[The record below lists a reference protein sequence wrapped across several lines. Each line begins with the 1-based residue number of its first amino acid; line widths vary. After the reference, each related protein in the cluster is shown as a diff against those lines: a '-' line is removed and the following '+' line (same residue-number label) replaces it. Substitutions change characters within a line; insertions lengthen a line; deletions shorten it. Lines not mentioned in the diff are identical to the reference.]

1 MRWSAQ
7 QVVGGNSQ
15 TAAPVG
21 APTPALQQPVQS
33 GVVGTTAPAQAG
45 PVQGQSVPS
54 MSSGPVDV
62 SGTVSAAGSPLS
74 GWGALAGGLPGG
86 TGESP
91 VVLAML
97 GYARKESEKTAAG
110 DPSTSPTATTPT
122 SATLTSQGVA
132 AQTSGASLT
141 NAPTATLQT
150 QQSARSPG
158 GDTTPPTVSLTEP
171 TNSAT
176 VSGTVNLKATATD
189 NVKVAGVQ
197 FKVDGKPVGTE
208 DTKSPYSVSWNTNTA
223 TNGSHTLTAVAR
235 DAAGNTSTSNVT
247 VTVDNAAPT
256 VSFTAPANVSGT
268 VTLGATATDNAGGS
282 GVAGVQF
289 KLDGIDLGAEDKD
302 APYSVSWNTTTA
314 NNGPHTLTTRARDA
328 AGNITEKSV
337 SVTVDNAAPTV
348 SVTPPATGAPVSGST
363 VAVDA
368 TASDN
373 VGVAGVQFQLD
384 GANLGAEDPTA
395 PYSVSWDTTA
405 ALNGTHILTAVA
417 RDAAG
422 NTTTSAQVSVTVDN
436 PVPELA
442 IIKTMITVNGYPS
455 DVAVSGDYV
464 YVSNFDAGAVWA
476 IDPTTN
482 TVVGDP
488 IPVGIYPMSVV
499 PSEQG
504 DRVYIPDYG
513 TYGYGSGVAVLDTDP
528 TSPTYHDVTFIPV
541 TVEDPPYYC
550 DGNCYYGV
558 KGVAVSSDG
567 SRVYAFA
574 DDGYVSVIDTAT
586 KTVISRHLIG
596 GYSEMAVSEDGTR
609 LYAWP
614 YVEFYGSASTQVDV
628 YDTATMTKVGAVAV
642 KPEYRSHDVAVA
654 INPDG
659 TRAYAVVRDPSTG
672 YGFKLSVIDIDP
684 TSSTYNTE
692 IAVVNVPSSY
702 GVIAIDVALNSDG
715 FSRICAQ

>member
-1 MRWSAQ
+1 M
-7 QVVGGNSQ
+7 
-15 TAAPVG
+15 
-21 APTPALQQPVQS
+21 
-33 GVVGTTAPAQAG
+33 
-45 PVQGQSVPS
+45 
-54 MSSGPVDV
+54 
-62 SGTVSAAGSPLS
+62 
-74 GWGALAGGLPGG
+74 
-86 TGESP
+86 
-91 VVLAML
+91 
-97 GYARKESEKTAAG
+97 
-110 DPSTSPTATTPT
+110 
-122 SATLTSQGVA
+122 
-132 AQTSGASLT
+132 
-141 NAPTATLQT
+141 
-150 QQSARSPG
+150 
-158 GDTTPPTVSLTEP
+158 
-171 TNSAT
+171 
-176 VSGTVNLKATATD
+176 
-189 NVKVAGVQ
+189 
-197 FKVDGKPVGTE
+197 
-208 DTKSPYSVSWNTNTA
+208 
-223 TNGSHTLTAVAR
+223 
-235 DAAGNTSTSNVT
+235 
-247 VTVDNAAPT
+247 
-256 VSFTAPANVSGT
+256 
-268 VTLGATATDNAGGS
+268 
-282 GVAGVQF
+282 
-289 KLDGIDLGAEDKD
+289 
-302 APYSVSWNTTTA
+302 
-314 NNGPHTLTTRARDA
+314 
-328 AGNITEKSV
+328 
-337 SVTVDNAAPTV
+337 SVTA
-348 SVTPPATGAPVSGST
+348 PATGATVSGST
-363 VAVDA
+363 VTVSA

-373 VGVAGVQFQLD
+373 VGVTGVQFKLD
-384 GANLGAEDPTA
+384 GANSGRRGHHRALQRVVEHHHGHQRHPHADRSCPRRRRQHHHLGA
-395 PYSVSWDTTA
+395 V
-405 ALNGTHILTAVA
+405 N
-417 RDAAG
+417 
-422 NTTTSAQVSVTVDN
+422 VTVAN

-442 IIKTMITVNGYPS
+442 IIKTMITVNGYPT

-464 YVSNFDAGAVWA
+464 YVSNFDAGAVSA

-642 KPEYRSHDVAVA
+642 KPEYTSHDVAVA

-715 FSRICAQ
+715 ISRICAQ